1 MDNCIF
7 CKIAHHEIPS
17 KIIYEDDVCIAFLD
31 LSQATDGHTLVIPK
45 QHFDHFLAVD
55 QKTLQHLIAVAQ
67 KIGQKLM
74 RQLNAKG
81 MNVITNM
88 NEVAGQTVKHF
99 HIHLIPRYQE
109 DEGFSPQYTDRSQ
122 EVNLDDIYYKIMAD

>member
-17 KIIYEDDVCIAFLD
+17 NIIYEDDVCIAFLD

-55 QKTLQHLIAVAQ
+55 QKTLHHLITVTQ
-67 KIGQKLM
+67 NVGQRLIK
-74 RQLNAKG
+74 QLDAKG

-88 NEVAGQTVKHF
+88 NEVAGQTIKHF

-109 DEGFSPQYTDRSQ
+109 NEGFSPQYRDRSQ
-122 EVNLDDIYYKIMAD
+122 EVNLNDIYHKIMND

>member
-17 KIIYEDDVCIAFLD
+17 NIIYEDDVCIAFLD

-55 QKTLQHLIAVAQ
+55 QKTLHHLITVTQ
-67 KIGQKLM
+67 NVGQRLIK
-74 RQLNAKG
+74 QLDAKG

-88 NEVAGQTVKHF
+88 NGVAGQTIKHF

-109 DEGFSPQYTDRSQ
+109 NEGFSPQYRDRSQ
-122 EVNLDDIYYKIMAD
+122 EVNLNDIYHKIMND